1 MELFSRKYNVKSLIS
16 SNKIGR
22 SSVIY
27 SRLSTPITEHSV
39 HYDDRTDPDFP
50 RLAPPARSLY
60 DIPRGYNVQRPQD
73 YDFRRGLRQLP
84 TQYAYTVSD
93 PRLPQQYTVG
103 FATTA
108 PVYYYQL
115 SSTFPSWSPAYHSYF
130 GYYDQ
135 NRNTYYLT
143 RSKW

>member
-84 TQYAYTVSD
+84 TQYAVIH
-93 PRLPQQYTVG
+93 LPVTSL
-103 FATTA
+103 FLTTL
-108 PVYYYQL
+108 YC
-115 SSTFPSWSPAYHSYF
+115 F
-130 GYYDQ
+130 
-135 NRNTYYLT
+135 YYLCCANYNQQFL
-143 RSKW
+143 REYCSQM